1 MPVFSGLVR
10 GDRRTN
16 IIPGAKVED
25 EARIHKNQVSGEMEA
40 VGSTMEQ
47 GTRLSRTLDYRR
59 KTSSALFSSD
69 LPKEAA
75 YTHKL
80 KE

>member
-40 VGSTMEQ
+40 VGPVGHNGARNKIIQDLGLQEKNQ
-47 GTRLSRTLDYRR
+47 LGPVQFR
-59 KTSSALFSSD
+59 SA
-69 LPKEAA
+69 
-75 YTHKL
+75 
-80 KE
+80 